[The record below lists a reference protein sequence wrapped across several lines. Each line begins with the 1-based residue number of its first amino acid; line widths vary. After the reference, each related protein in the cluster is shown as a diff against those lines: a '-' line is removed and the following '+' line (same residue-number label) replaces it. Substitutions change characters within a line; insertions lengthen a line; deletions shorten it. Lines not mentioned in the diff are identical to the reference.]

1 MDVGSLQVNGII
13 YRKAPSDSG
22 YIGTPLPREVL
33 LVSNRAT
40 SSADASAAGMS
51 ARQPPSLS
59 RELRGALCGGR
70 DYLYIGDS
78 SCRRIGFDTFAIAHS
93 RPGDRAHE
101 KAEFKIALLED
112 RCHEREL
119 AFQQAATDAARGNG
133 KRMIEILA
141 VNSRRLLQAQVLKAR
156 LGDALSSQIRLDG
169 LINLYK
175 SFSVGITNGN
185 PPAPGTSTQAVTR
198 R

>member
-1 MDVGSLQVNGII
+1 
-13 YRKAPSDSG
+13 
-22 YIGTPLPREVL
+22 
-33 LVSNRAT
+33 
-40 SSADASAAGMS
+40 
-51 ARQPPSLS
+51 
-59 RELRGALCGGR
+59 
-70 DYLYIGDS
+70 
-78 SCRRIGFDTFAIAHS
+78 
-93 RPGDRAHE
+93 
-101 KAEFKIALLED
+101 
-112 RCHEREL
+112 
-119 AFQQAATDAARGNG
+119 
-133 KRMIEILA
+133 MIEILA

>member
-22 YIGTPLPREVL
+22 YIGPPLPREVL

-101 KAEFKIALLED
+101 KAEFKLPCWKTAAMSASLPSSRPLL
-112 RCHEREL
+112 
-119 AFQQAATDAARGNG
+119 
-133 KRMIEILA
+133 M
-141 VNSRRLLQAQVLKAR
+141 RR
-156 LGDALSSQIRLDG
+156 
-169 LINLYK
+169 
-175 SFSVGITNGN
+175 
-185 PPAPGTSTQAVTR
+185 AVTVSA
-198 R
+198 